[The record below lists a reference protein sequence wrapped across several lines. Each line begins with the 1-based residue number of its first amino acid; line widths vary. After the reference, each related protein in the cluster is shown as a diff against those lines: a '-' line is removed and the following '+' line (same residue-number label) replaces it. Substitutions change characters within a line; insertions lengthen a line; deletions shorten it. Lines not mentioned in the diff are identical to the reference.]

1 MWTGPETEMTIML
14 YLIRHG
20 ATPSNK
26 RHAYLG
32 KTDEALSD
40 EGRKE
45 ILSYKDNAIYPRI
58 SNDFLVVSGPMLRC
72 IQTKE
77 LIYPDCKEIV
87 IPEWTEIDFGRFE
100 GKNYQELNGDS
111 DYQSWID
118 SGGTLA
124 FPGGESREAFITR
137 SLTGFNRCLKKMLN
151 YKKNR
156 AVCVVHGGTIMAIVS
171 SLTGGDYYD
180 YQVKNGQGYQLV
192 LKGKGDKIQLEQIT
206 AVQKL

>member
-1 MWTGPETEMTIML
+1 MWTGSETEMTITL

-40 EGRKE
+40 EGRKQ
-45 ILSYKDNAIYPRI
+45 ILSYKGEGVYPSI
-58 SNDFLVVSGPMLRC
+58 SNDLLVMSGPMLRC
-72 IQTKE
+72 IQTRK
-77 LIYPDCKEIV
+77 LIYPDCKEFV

-100 GKNYQELNGDS
+100 GKNYQELNGDP

-118 SGGTLA
+118 SGGLLA
-124 FPGGESREAFITR
+124 FPGGESRKTFIKR
-137 SLTGFNRCLKKMLN
+137 SLEGFARCLEQLINHKKE
-151 YKKNR
+151 R
-156 AVCVVHGGTIMAIVS
+156 AACVVHGGTIMAVVS

-192 LKGKGDKIQLEQIT
+192 LVVKDGNVQIKKV
-206 AVQKL
+206 AALQ